1 MCGWY
6 VVDVFVVSGM
16 GWSFIM
22 LHGHCIKS
30 VVDPREN
37 SCSNAV
43 ANGDPNKINQTK
55 LSFSPREAMFHMM
68 MLLHISLLACLM
80 GLFMTENCRSVCL
93 FD

>member
-6 VVDVFVVSGM
+6 VVDAFIVSVM
-16 GWSFIM
+16 CWSFIM

-37 SCSNAV
+37 SCS

-55 LSFSPREAMFHMM
+55 LSFFPCEPMFHMT
-68 MLLHISLLACLM
+68 MLLHIRLLACLM

-93 FD
+93 SD